1 MDNIKIYGIKGSYEY
16 VDEDEDPHCC
26 TWFCENFDTPVTKEA
41 ADVKVSAFIEEFKQ
55 ENSKFELDIYYSV
68 EKDIKIE
75 KEDDE
80 YDFFNEMQN
89 ILSKTP
95 YKWVKL

>member
-16 VDEDEDPHCC
+16 VDEDGDPHCC
-26 TWFCENFDTPVTKEA
+26 TWFSETFNTPVTKEA
-41 ADVKVSAFIEEFKQ
+41 ADVKVSAFIDEFK
-55 ENSKFELDIYYSV
+55 EKNSKFELDIYYSV